1 MLAPTLPAYLNSP
14 PTASSGAGSV
24 FPLVFSLFI
33 LLYACYWDIKK
44 RTVSNVVWGVMLLIG
59 FPFVLYR
66 ILSDGVPY
74 AMRVGYSLGATSAIC
89 YLFFRFRLIGGADA
103 KALLCIATIFPTHPR
118 FVILSQHFPI
128 YGTAPELF
136 PFALL
141 TLLYALPL
149 ALLIPVYLFFFNLRD
164 LGARGLLRNLGN
176 AVLGYRLP
184 IDELTRRG
192 NVKLLHV
199 YEERNGSLHRRL
211 SPGGVPIDGSAVQ
224 MFREYHKQ
232 GKMAGQVWVTPEVPF
247 LIFITCGFVT
257 STFLGRLL
265 SFAIFRG

>member
-1 MLAPTLPAYLNSP
+1 MLTPTLPAYLNSL
-14 PTASSGAGSV
+14 PTASSGAESV
-24 FPLVFSLFI
+24 FTLAFSLFV
-33 LLYACYWDIKK
+33 LLYACYWDIKQ

-59 FPFVLYR
+59 VPFVLYR
-66 ILSDGVPY
+66 VFSDGVPY
-74 AMRVGYSLGATSAIC
+74 AMRVGYSLGVTSAIC
-89 YLFFRFRLIGGADA
+89 YLFFRFHLIGGADA
-103 KALLCIATIFPTHPR
+103 KSLICIAAIFPAQPS

-128 YGTAPELF
+128 YGTMRELF

-149 ALLIPVYLFFFNLRD
+149 ALLIPVYLLFFNLRD

-176 AVLGYRLP
+176 AVLGYKLP
-184 IDELTRRG
+184 IDELTRR

-199 YEERNGSLHRRL
+199 YEEMNGSLRRRL

-257 STFLGRLL
+257 STFLGRL
-265 SFAIFRG
+265 FWG